1 MVIQSIREE
10 KIKKMPNYFTQLYSD
25 EKSDLF
31 IIEIIRNLE
40 IFLLTKYRSII

>member
-31 IIEIIRNLE
+31 IIEIRNLE